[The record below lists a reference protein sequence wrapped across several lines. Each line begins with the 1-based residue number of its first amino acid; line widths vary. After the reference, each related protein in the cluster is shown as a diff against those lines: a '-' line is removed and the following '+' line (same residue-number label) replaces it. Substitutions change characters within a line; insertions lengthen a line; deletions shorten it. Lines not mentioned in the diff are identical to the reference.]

1 MISSL
6 DKAVADLSRCQ
17 ASNSVVWFAF
27 FKGGFHIKGY
37 GIITQSTEESLKF
50 ETSAAHSLVIWRL
63 FKPTE
68 IEYLQA
74 SDGDV
79 IHLPAGV
86 YPKAGWW
93 RIATEENGILHIGE
107 LGEPPVIH

>member
-1 MISSL
+1 VISSL

-50 ETSAAHSLVIWRL
+50 PRQTVKGRRMTRLLGDSGVATSLYSMSSAVQRGISIFWGLRFCSRSAI
-63 FKPTE
+63 
-68 IEYLQA
+68 LQ
-74 SDGDV
+74 SD
-79 IHLPAGV
+79 
-86 YPKAGWW
+86 
-93 RIATEENGILHIGE
+93 N
-107 LGEPPVIH
+107 